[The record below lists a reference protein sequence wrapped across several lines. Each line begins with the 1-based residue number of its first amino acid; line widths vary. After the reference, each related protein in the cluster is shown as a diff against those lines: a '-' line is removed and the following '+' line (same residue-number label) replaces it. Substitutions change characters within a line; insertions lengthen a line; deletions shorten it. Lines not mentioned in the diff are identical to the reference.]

1 MGKVAA
7 IGDATDFMTETIR
20 SPFLK
25 KVKLMQWSDKVHHS
39 AARGTSFCSANGM
52 NIIALALTFGRCSE
66 LNCVKACARW
76 LKQIPAWM
84 HVAYDK
90 GIRGMRSILPN
101 LNFVFMPCFLAPSRA
116 RVHVVAKHTPPR
128 STVGTPSPRPRHTQV
143 SGQEDL
149 HCR

>member
-1 MGKVAA
+1 MPQSFIDCGMGKVCA

-20 SPFLK
+20 SPFMK

-52 NIIALALTFGRCSE
+52 TIIALALTFGRSSE
-66 LNCVKACARW
+66 LNCVKACGRW
-76 LKQIPAWM
+76 LAQLPSYV

-101 LNFVFMPCFLAPSRA
+101 LNFVFMPCFLAPAQGKTKFEVEEAIETRGIA
-116 RVHVVAKHTPPR
+116 R
-128 STVGTPSPRPRHTQV
+128 S
-143 SGQEDL
+143 
-149 HCR
+149 